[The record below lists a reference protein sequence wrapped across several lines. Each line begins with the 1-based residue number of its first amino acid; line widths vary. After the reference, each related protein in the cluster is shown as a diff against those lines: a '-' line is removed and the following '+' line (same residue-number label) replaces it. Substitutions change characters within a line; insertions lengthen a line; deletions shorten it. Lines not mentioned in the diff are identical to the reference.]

1 MTLHQT
7 DQTNVGRI
15 SQMNGNE
22 VAQAAQPATKS
33 VAAQNVAA
41 KNASAVEPVVTPES
55 QVGQTLDAAPSLP
68 NVSIFASQNMLQ
80 SVLLSLVVLL
90 SIVVI
95 WLLRRPK
102 QTADTSFQVLAAEPA
117 IAPHRREPNAQQQ
130 PTLVTAKVK
139 PSKAAAL
146 HLMDVDEEE
155 DTSKPAST
163 NRFEFED
170 EATFVFAPKAEERL
184 LGHLI
189 RVTDEPRFP
198 AELELLSASHTS
210 TDESQLAIGRHRKH
224 NAVVIPDI
232 SVSRQHAMIVQ
243 RGEKLFVRD
252 NGSTAGT
259 LLNWKRVCA
268 DAEQPLRDKD
278 ILSFGEAVYEFH
290 ARSAAATDSPVMI
303 HKFAQDDTEKLPI
316 CALAGDSG
324 RRHQ

>member
-22 VAQAAQPATKS
+22 VAQAAQSVTTS

-41 KNASAVEPVVTPES
+41 KNASAAEPVVTPET
-55 QVGQTLDAAPSLP
+55 QVGQTLDTAPVP
-68 NVSIFASQNMLQ
+68 PDVSIFASQNMLQ
-80 SVLLSLVVLL
+80 TVLLSLVVLL

-146 HLMDVDEEE
+146 HQVDVDEEE

-184 LGHLI
+184 LGRLI

-198 AELELLSASHTS
+198 AEL
-210 TDESQLAIGRHRKH
+210 
-224 NAVVIPDI
+224 
-232 SVSRQHAMIVQ
+232 
-243 RGEKLFVRD
+243 
-252 NGSTAGT
+252 
-259 LLNWKRVCA
+259 
-268 DAEQPLRDKD
+268 
-278 ILSFGEAVYEFH
+278 
-290 ARSAAATDSPVMI
+290 
-303 HKFAQDDTEKLPI
+303 
-316 CALAGDSG
+316 
-324 RRHQ
+324 

>member
-22 VAQAAQPATKS
+22 VAQAAQPVTTS

-41 KNASAVEPVVTPES
+41 KNASAAEPVVTPET
-55 QVGQTLDAAPSLP
+55 QVGQTLDTAPVP
-68 NVSIFASQNMLQ
+68 PDVSIFASQNMLQ
-80 SVLLSLVVLL
+80 TVLLSLVVLL

-117 IAPHRREPNAQQQ
+117 IAPQRREPNAQQ
-130 PTLVTAKVK
+130 PTFITAKVK
-139 PSKAAAL
+139 PSQAAAL
-146 HLMDVDEEE
+146 HMMDVDEEE

-184 LGHLI
+184 LGRLI

-198 AELELLSASHTS
+198 AELELLSASRAS

-316 CALAGDSG
+316 
-324 RRHQ
+324 